1 MMIVDF
7 YHIPIAISLGVV
19 GGILALTLIINAIVN
34 YRNDQKKL
42 AK

>member
-1 MMIVDF
+1 
-7 YHIPIAISLGVV
+7 VV